1 MGNLRVITV
10 AVLGMSLIAACG
22 AGRAAAPTPAPG
34 RTASQ
39 TPSPQNPVPSQSP
52 AASPA
57 ATGAVAA
64 SAAWATAE
72 GARLS
77 GNAALLDVAA
87 TGPRDAWAIGY
98 QDSAEDREGLPAVL
112 RWDGSRWRE
121 VTLPVVGAFHL
132 EGVSASGPDD
142 VWVVGNGRSAFAARW
157 NGQSWTRQRPFGVVE
172 DYRLNG
178 VATDGGKT
186 WFAGNGPAGGVV
198 LEWREREFHN
208 VLNAGGTL
216 GAITARAGHVWA
228 VGVSEKRTPLIW
240 HGTDDGTWDT
250 TETPEIPG
258 GGLNRVWQIS
268 PSDVWAV
275 GEITAGPDDP
285 EVRYAQPLVLHWDG
299 SRWTRVEVPVSRGT
313 LHGVTAFGPGDLWAS
328 GIDADHAGQP
338 LFLHFDGRRWSR
350 EYGPLFRAYAEGQQY
365 DETDDVGRVG
375 IARVPGAGT
384 LWAVGSLGA
393 GDDEASFLLRR

>member
-22 AGRAAAPTPAPG
+22 SGRAAPTLAPD
-34 RTASQ
+34 RTVSP
-39 TPSPQNPVPSQSP
+39 TPSPQNPVPSESS

-57 ATGAVAA
+57 ATVAA

-77 GNAALLDVAA
+77 GNAALLDVTA

-121 VTLPVVGAFHL
+121 VKLPVVGAYHL
-132 EGVSASGPDD
+132 EGVGASGPDD
-142 VWVVGNGRSAFAARW
+142 VWVVGNGRSAFAAHW
-157 NGQSWTRQRPFGVVE
+157 NGQSWTRQRPFGVTE
-172 DYRLNG
+172 DYRLDG
-178 VATDGGKT
+178 VATDGGKS
-186 WFAGNGPAGGVV
+186 WFAGNGPSGGVV
-198 LEWREREFHN
+198 LEWKEQEFHN
-208 VLNAGGTL
+208 VMNAGGTL
-216 GAITARAGHVWA
+216 NAITAREGDVWA
-228 VGVSEKRTPLIW
+228 VGVSEKRTPLVC
-240 HGTDDGTWDT
+240 HGTGDGTWDR
-250 TETPEIPG
+250 TEIPEIPG

-275 GEITAGPDDP
+275 GEITAGPDNP

-299 SRWTRVEVPVSRGT
+299 SRWTRVEVPVPRGT
-313 LHGVTAFGPGDLWAS
+313 LHGITAIGPGDLWVS
-328 GIDADHAGQP
+328 GIDAGHAGQP

-365 DETDDVGRVG
+365 DESDDVGRVG
-375 IARVPGAGT
+375 IARVPGTGT
-384 LWAVGSLGA
+384 LLAVGSIGS
-393 GDDEASFLLRR
+393 GDDEAGFLLRR

>member
-10 AVLGMSLIAACG
+10 AVLGMSLTAACG

-39 TPSPQNPVPSQSP
+39 TLSPQNPVPSQSP
-52 AASPA
+52 AASPT
-57 ATGAVAA
+57 ATGTVAA

-87 TGPRDAWAIGY
+87 TGPRNAWAIGY
-98 QDSAEDREGLPAVL
+98 QDSAEDREGSPAAL

-121 VTLPVVGAFHL
+121 VTLPAGAFHL

-142 VWVVGNGRSAFAARW
+142 AWVVGNGRNAFAAHW
-157 NGQSWTRQRPFGVVE
+157 NGQSWTRQRPFGVTE
-172 DYRLNG
+172 DYLLNG
-178 VATDGGKT
+178 VATDGGKA

-198 LEWREREFHN
+198 LEWKDREFHN

-216 GAITARAGHVWA
+216 RAITARAGHVWA
-228 VGVSEKRTPLIW
+228 VGASEKRTPLIW
-240 HGTDDGTWDT
+240 HRTDNGTWET
-250 TETPEIPG
+250 TETPEIPE

-275 GEITAGPDDP
+275 GEITAGPDNL

-299 SRWTRVEVPVSRGT
+299 SRWTRVEVPVPRGT
-313 LHGVTAFGPGDLWAS
+313 LHGITAFGPDDLWVS
-328 GIDADHAGQP
+328 GIN
-338 LFLHFDGRRWSR
+338 
-350 EYGPLFRAYAEGQQY
+350 
-365 DETDDVGRVG
+365 
-375 IARVPGAGT
+375 ARPRGAT
-384 LWAVGSLGA
+384 ALPS
-393 GDDEASFLLRR
+393 LRRQGVVA